1 MIKNDVR
8 QTQNLTNTTKIDPN
22 LRKIDKDRRYRK
34 KDKNRLIAQKQTIR
48 YRKKTKID

>member
-1 MIKNDVR
+1 MIKKDVR
-8 QTQNLTNTTKIDPN
+8 QKQNLTNTIKIDPN

-34 KDKNRLIAQKQTIR
+34 KQTNSPKIDRIR